1 MLNAGL
7 GKPEGFDHRFS
18 EDFGLMIERKTQGSR
33 EASVARDCC
42 DTHGSWAA
50 RQGWVFAS

>member
-7 GKPEGFDHRFS
+7 GKPEGFDPRFS